1 MKVQV
6 GSGCYG
12 PGSDDPQPYVMLRW
26 GTPKSGDRRETGVL
40 EFRLLPREAQA
51 LARRLTAEVNLASE
65 LAGWK

>member
-1 MKVQV
+1 
-6 GSGCYG
+6 
-12 PGSDDPQPYVMLRW
+12 MLRW